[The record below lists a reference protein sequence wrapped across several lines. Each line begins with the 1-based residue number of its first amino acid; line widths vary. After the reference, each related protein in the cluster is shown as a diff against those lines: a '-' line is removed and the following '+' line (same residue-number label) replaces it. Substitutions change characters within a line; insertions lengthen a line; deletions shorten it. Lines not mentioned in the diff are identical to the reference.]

1 MMNSPGE
8 EKQKTND
15 SEIEKRT
22 ESDNNNA
29 TIKPTNEQGRQWK
42 IHFQWSGYKPE
53 FLELTT
59 TSWL

>member
-1 MMNSPGE
+1 MSFILLKQLVLGKMFNFVKAMMNSPGE

-29 TIKPTNEQGRQWK
+29 TIEWTNEQGRQ
-42 IHFQWSGYKPE
+42 
-53 FLELTT
+53 
-59 TSWL
+59 